1 VNKINSD
8 TFKKVKQNFVEK
20 MKKEP
25 DNLEILTKYNDFLQ
39 ISIKN

>member
-1 VNKINSD
+1 
-8 TFKKVKQNFVEK
+8 

-39 ISIKN
+39 ISIKNWLK